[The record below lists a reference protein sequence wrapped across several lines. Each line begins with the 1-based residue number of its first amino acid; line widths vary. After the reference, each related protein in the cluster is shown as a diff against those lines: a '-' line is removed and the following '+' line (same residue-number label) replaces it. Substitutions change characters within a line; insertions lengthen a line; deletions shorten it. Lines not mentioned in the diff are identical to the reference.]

1 MAQMEFHGMF
11 RGREVDVDWE
21 DGILVAAPF
30 DFRDEVGDFM
40 AFHGDIPLTAEGPAV
55 PASIDDPVSAYVT
68 ISECFD
74 QQPAVR
80 GDIPNFDF
88 VNSKEEVA

>member
-21 DGILVAAPF
+21 DGVLVVAPF
-30 DFRDEVGDFM
+30 DFRDEVGDII
-40 AFHGDIPLTAEGPAV
+40 AFRGDIPLTVEGPAV
-55 PASIDDPVSAYVT
+55 PAGIDDPLSAYFT

-74 QQPAVR
+74 LPPAVR
-80 GDIPNFDF
+80 GDIPAVD
-88 VNSKEEVA
+88 VDSEEEVA